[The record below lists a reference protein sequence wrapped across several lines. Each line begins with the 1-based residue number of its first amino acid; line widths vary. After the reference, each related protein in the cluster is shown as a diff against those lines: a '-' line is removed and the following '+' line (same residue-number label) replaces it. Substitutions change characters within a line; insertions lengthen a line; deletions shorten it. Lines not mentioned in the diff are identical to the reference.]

1 MDLKHETKTQ
11 DIDVLIKRL
20 KHIQRHVIPMDK
32 TDLSIMKYYPK
43 ALNVNVIRN
52 ENREVIGYLAWK
64 EIGFLNKKAY
74 INSFAVLPEY
84 QNKGYGSKLLTYTLN
99 QIRKTTNLKEIE
111 VDTWKTNN
119 KALQFYLKH
128 GFHIQKVENPNIT
141 LLKPLREEN
150 RNESQ
155 TQ

>member
-11 DIDVLIKRL
+11 NIDVLIKRL

-32 TDLSIMKYYPK
+32 TDLSIIKYYPK

-52 ENREVIGYLAWK
+52 ENHEVIGYLAWK

-74 INSFAVLPEY
+74 ITSLAILPKY
-84 QNKGYGSKLLTYTLN
+84 QNKGYGSKLLTFTIN

-111 VDTWKTNN
+111 VDTLKTNN
-119 KALQFYLKH
+119 KAIRFYLKH
-128 GFHIQKVENPNIT
+128 GFQTTSLEDLKIT
-141 LLKPLREEN
+141 LTKNIEGK
-150 RNESQ
+150 
-155 TQ
+155 